1 MPIPPFRRF
10 DFRFTAAP
18 TITKRNTQGGSVMRE
33 CKDARKFIEK
43 LTRGAVK
50 KSVMASIVVALFSL
64 AIFAGIG
71 WYFGFLSVWV
81 YVPVFFAII
90 AVFTPIFY
98 FAKYR
103 KSERAVASVIDEL
116 GLEERM
122 ITMESLKDDD
132 SYIARR
138 QREDTLGALAKVSEK
153 RLSLVLS
160 TALLVCLAVALPL
173 GAGLTTVSALSA
185 NGVLPFG
192 RDVAKGIPAKYS
204 LIYTATDGGTL
215 SGKTEQRVTEGEAGS
230 FVVAVPGAGYVFV
243 KWSDGVKDN
252 ARSDVPTDGDI
263 TVKAVFEA
271 LADYDPDEAFRKPG
285 EGQSDSDSEKKND
298 DAPSDSGGE
307 PQPGD
312 PSKDGDDNGGGTGG
326 GAADESQ
333 LIIDGKTYYGDKI
346 YDDAHQN
353 AIDRVNNDSKLTSGD
368 KNLIDD
374 YFNSIGRG

>member
-1 MPIPPFRRF
+1 
-10 DFRFTAAP
+10 
-18 TITKRNTQGGSVMRE
+18 MRE
-33 CKDARKFIEK
+33 CKDARKFIGK

-173 GAGLTTVSALSA
+173 GAGFTTVSALSA

-204 LIYTATDGGTL
+204 LIYTATEGGTL

-230 FVVAVPGAGYVFV
+230 FVVAVPDDGYVFV

-271 LADYDPDEAFRKPG
+271 LADYDPDEALLKPG

-298 DAPSDSGGE
+298 GAPTEPSGD

-312 PSKDGDDNGGGTGG
+312 PSDDDGDNGGGTGG

>member
-1 MPIPPFRRF
+1 
-10 DFRFTAAP
+10 
-18 TITKRNTQGGSVMRE
+18 MRE

-50 KSVMASIVVALFSL
+50 KSVMAAIVVALFSL
-64 AIFAGIG
+64 AIFAGTG
-71 WYFGFLSVWV
+71 WYFGFLEVWV
-81 YVPVFFAII
+81 YIPVFFAII
-90 AVFTPIFY
+90 AVSTPIFY

-103 KSERAVASVIDEL
+103 KSEREVASVIDEL

-160 TALLVCLAVALPL
+160 TALLICLAVALPL
-173 GAGLTTVSALSA
+173 GAGFTTVSALSA

-192 RDVAKGIPAKYS
+192 RDVAKGIPSKYS
-204 LIYTATDGGTL
+204 LIYTATEGGTL

-230 FVVAVPGAGYVFV
+230 FVIAVPDDGYVFV

-252 ARSDVPTDGDI
+252 ARSDVPTDGDV
-263 TVKAVFEA
+263 TVKAIFES
-271 LADYDPDEAFRKPG
+271 LDDYDPDEALRDPNQPGGGGSDSSEKDSGESEPG
-285 EGQSDSDSEKKND
+285 EPDESEDNKSDD
-298 DAPSDSGGE
+298 
-307 PQPGD
+307 
-312 PSKDGDDNGGGTGG
+312 DGDGGGIGG
-326 GAADESQ
+326 GASDESQ

-346 YDDAHQN
+346 YDDAHQS
-353 AIDRVNNDSKLTSGD
+353 AIDRVNNDPKLTGED

-374 YFNSIGRG
+374 YFNSIGRN

>member
-1 MPIPPFRRF
+1 
-10 DFRFTAAP
+10 
-18 TITKRNTQGGSVMRE
+18 MRE
-33 CKDARKFIEK
+33 CKDARKFIGK

-71 WYFGFLSVWV
+71 WYFGFLAVWV
-81 YVPVFFAII
+81 YVPVFFAVI

-98 FAKYR
+98 FVKYR

-204 LIYTATDGGTL
+204 LIYTATEGGTL
-215 SGKTEQRVTEGEAGS
+215 SGKTEQRVTEGDAGS
-230 FVVAVPGAGYVFV
+230 FVVAVPDDGYVFV

-271 LADYDPDEAFRKPG
+271 LTDYDPDEAFKKPG
-285 EGQSDSDSEKKND
+285 EGQSGDGDSSEKDND
-298 DAPSDSGGE
+298 SAPSDPSEESKSDQEESNDKGSGA
-307 PQPGD
+307 
-312 PSKDGDDNGGGTGG
+312 GG
-326 GAADESQ
+326 GASDESQ

-353 AIDRVNNDSKLTSGD
+353 AIDRVNNDSKLTNGD